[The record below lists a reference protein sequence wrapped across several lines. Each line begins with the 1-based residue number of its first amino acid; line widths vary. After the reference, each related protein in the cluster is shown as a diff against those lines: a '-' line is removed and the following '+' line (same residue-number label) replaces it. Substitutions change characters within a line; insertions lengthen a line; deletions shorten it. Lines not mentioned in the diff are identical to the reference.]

1 MRIRTDPASRRP
13 TLTAITTIG
22 FVVIV
27 GLVIL
32 SPFALAALAHTRRD
46 WLQLS
51 NIGQTYGAVSAVLSS
66 LALGG
71 VIASLLYQSRSTRNA
86 HEETVRTLQFELI
99 KMELQDPSLMTA
111 MGAPWDVDLPSESTA
126 IRDFLYVQLWV
137 SFWGGNYTMGELT
150 ESAVRHFAAHELFRG
165 EAGRTY
171 WSAVGSLQITNSK
184 GRLNRFFRILDDE
197 YHKVIATGISA
208 ACPIRPSDSSA
219 DPQSTLGIRADP
231 LQQAGIIIGAMLI
244 GALAGLQW
252 RQRKVRP

>member
-1 MRIRTDPASRRP
+1 MRIRMDPASRRP
-13 TLTAITTIG
+13 MLTVITTVG

-32 SPFALAALAHTRRD
+32 SPLALAALAHTRHD

-71 VIASLLYQSRSTRNA
+71 IIASLLYQARSTRNA

-111 MGAPWDVDLPSESTA
+111 MGAPWDVDLPSESAA

-137 SFWGGNYTMGELT
+137 SFWGGNYTMGELS

-165 EAGRTY
+165 EAGRIY
-171 WSAVGSLQITNSK
+171 WSAVGHLQITNSK
-184 GRLNRFFRILDDE
+184 GRLNRFFHILDDE
-197 YHKVIATGISA
+197 YEKIISAGISA
-208 ACPIRPSDSSA
+208 AKPVRPGSGSANSQFTPRIRDRS
-219 DPQSTLGIRADP
+219 
-231 LQQAGIIIGAMLI
+231 LQQAGIIVGATLI
-244 GALAGLQW
+244 GALAGRLW
-252 RQRKVRP
+252 GHRKMCP